1 MTTEQT
7 TQATQEKI
15 TKKARAKKSEDGT
28 TRKNITLNETEAM
41 ELKTLAD
48 TLQISENELIKIALQ
63 AVLNNAN
70 KIVEAQEKTA
80 YPVEKIATEGI
91 KRYTNQ
97 LINQENVGSQ
107 NSKIAEAY
115 ESLKAIQ
122 LDCERNNKKPPFR
135 SIASKLAT
143 SVGTNYNTVV
153 TWLKLNHPEEAP
165 EKK

>member
-1 MTTEQT
+1 MTTET
-7 TQATQEKI
+7 TQEKT

-28 TRKNITLNETEAM
+28 RKQITLNEAEAN

-70 KIVEAQEKTA
+70 NIVTSQEKTA
-80 YPVEKIATEGI
+80 YPIEMIATEGI

-107 NSKIAEAY
+107 NVKIAEAY
-115 ESLKAIQ
+115 ETLKAIQ
-122 LDCERNNKKPPFR
+122 EDCKRNNKKPPFR

-143 SVGTNYNTVV
+143 SVQTNYNTVKR
-153 TWLKLNHPEEAP
+153 WLELNHPEEL
-165 EKK
+165 E

>member
-1 MTTEQT
+1 MTTET
-7 TQATQEKI
+7 TETTQEKT
-15 TKKARAKKSEDGT
+15 TKKSRGKRTSEDGT
-28 TRKNITLNETEAM
+28 SRKQITLNESEAN
-41 ELKTLAD
+41 ELKALSE
-48 TLQISENELIKIALQ
+48 TLQMSENDIIKIALQ
-63 AVLNNAN
+63 AVLNNASN
-70 KIVEAQEKTA
+70 IVMSQEKTA
-80 YPVEKIATEGI
+80 YPVEKIAFEGI

-107 NSKIAEAY
+107 NVKIAEAY

-153 TWLKLNHPEEAP
+153 TWLKLNHPEEVP

>member
-1 MTTEQT
+1 MTEQT
-7 TQATQEKI
+7 TETTQEKT

-28 TRKNITLNETEAM
+28 RKQITLNESEAN

-70 KIVEAQEKTA
+70 NIVTSQEKTA
-80 YPVEKIATEGI
+80 YPIEMIATEGI

-107 NSKIAEAY
+107 NGKIAEAY
-115 ESLKAIQ
+115 ETLKAIQ
-122 LDCERNNKKPPFR
+122 EDCKRNNKKPPFR

-143 SVGTNYNTVV
+143 SVPTNYNTVKR
-153 TWLKLNHPEEAP
+153 WLELNHPEEL
-165 EKK
+165 E